1 MSETVADAPAPEDPA
16 PPPHRHLRY
25 GGIRISFGEQIG
37 RGGYSTVYRA
47 TDSWQN
53 RLVVKVYNAKGSH
66 AMWTNEVRN
75 YQALPHPGIVHMHG
89 AFELDGVFYLILAD
103 GGMALGRI
111 ALDDPAERRLVV
123 QLAAGG
129 MLEALHFMHDEGF
142 VHTDIN
148 PYNALLELGP
158 QNVPLRV
165 RLCDLGLTRKRDE
178 MRPDKHKAKW
188 NPSPETVDRDRFGP
202 EGPAMDIYSTAQVLL
217 QVLLPDELPRYTD
230 EEISAGAPRQLAR
243 SLGEPLGD
251 ALAVGLEPE
260 SARRVSAY
268 ELWKRIRSAVGR

>member
-1 MSETVADAPAPEDPA
+1 MSDEPTQEAPD

-25 GGIRISFGEQIG
+25 GGIRITFGDQIG
-37 RGGYSTVYRA
+37 RGGYSTVYKA

-75 YQALPHPGIVHMHG
+75 YQALPSPGIVHMYG
-89 AFELDGVFYLILAD
+89 AFELDGVYYLILAD

-111 ALDDPAERRLVV
+111 SFEDPAERRLIVY
-123 QLAAGG
+123 LSARG
-129 MLEALHFMHDEGF
+129 MLEALHFMHEEGF

-158 QNVPLRV
+158 ENVPIRV
-165 RLCDLGLTRKRDE
+165 RLCDLGLTRKTDE
-178 MRPDKHKAKW
+178 LKPGKHKAKW
-188 NPSPETVDRDRFGP
+188 NPSPETVDSSRFGP

-217 QVLLPDELPRYTD
+217 QILLPDELPRFSD
-230 EEISAGAPRQLAR
+230 EEICKGAPQQLAR
-243 SLGEPLGD
+243 SLNEPLGD
-251 ALAVGLEPE
+251 ALALGLEQD
-260 SARRVSAY
+260 STHRLSAY
-268 ELWKRIRSAVGR
+268 ELWRRIRSAARPS